1 MLAAR
6 AARSMRGGGGARE
19 MKAVGVVGSERIRN
33 DGVVVVIVVFGV
45 VRMSSLHLYGLCGG
59 CDARM
64 LAARAARSM
73 RGGGGAREMKVVGVV
88 GSERVR
94 NDGRGVVVGSWSLE
108 VRPLETSTAVGTW
121 RSVPEFCGG
130 RKKGAAGC
138 SLSSSAKG
146 SSQLKGE
153 CSVCS
158 GGRGG
163 RRRRRRPSWWGH
175 FGSEFLQE
183 GT

>member
-19 MKAVGVVGSERIRN
+19 MKAVRVG
-33 DGVVVVIVVFGV
+33 
-45 VRMSSLHLYGLCGG
+45 
-59 CDARM
+59 
-64 LAARAARSM
+64 
-73 RGGGGAREMKVVGVV
+73 

-94 NDGRGVVVGSWSLE
+94 NDGRGVIVCSWSVE
-108 VRPLETSTAVGTW
+108 VRPLETSMAVGTW

-138 SLSSSAKG
+138 LLSSSAKG

-153 CSVCS
+153 CLVCS
-158 GGRGG
+158 GGRGVAIDDGDHHGGVISDRNSYRKACRLVYHG
-163 RRRRRRPSWWGH
+163 RGTA
-175 FGSEFLQE
+175 GS
-183 GT
+183 